1 MLAFL
6 SNLHFTELILIAL
19 VGIMIFG
26 RKLPRLAV
34 QIWAQLT
41 KVRRSMNKVWRETGV
56 QDEIRRMQREMREA
70 EYKVRDAV
78 RQAADAEEASE
89 ADEATD
95 FEGAEHDG
103 HYQEEGEGDSMPDE
117 EGELD
122 EPEGE
127 AARRAEPPPGPDP
140 YPGSAD

>member
-19 VGIMIFG
+19 VGVMVFG
-26 RKLPRLAV
+26 RNLPRLAV

-78 RQAADAEEASE
+78 RQAADAEEASG

-95 FEGAEHDG
+95 FEGAEHDE
-103 HYQEEGEGDSMPDE
+103 HYQEEGEG
-117 EGELD
+117 G
-122 EPEGE
+122 
-127 AARRAEPPPGPDP
+127 
-140 YPGSAD
+140 